1 MKKVI
6 VYSRCSCDSVD
17 ALNAQVQECIQYAST
32 KGYTVV
38 RVIQQLNVPADGN
51 AFNDIID
58 NINTDVVTMN
68 ITRIARSKAMQ
79 DTIVKNL
86 EVKQCKLI
94 FVN

>member
-6 VYSRCSCDSVD
+6 VYARCSCDSVD

-38 RVIQQLNVPADGN
+38 RVIQQLNIPADGN
-51 AFNDIID
+51 AFNDIIN
-58 NINTDVVTMN
+58 NISTDVVTMD
-68 ITRIARSKAMQ
+68 ITRIARGKAMQ

-86 EVKQCKLI
+86 AEKNCKLI
-94 FVN
+94 CVN